1 MPESALWPPR
11 PSRIPTRIGG
21 DTGLQR
27 GLELFV
33 GSEYNDNRI
42 QNGGLLDLEVLADLR
57 RRLYRAL
64 PILKE
69 LGDDSRFIVSE
80 PLRDLPG
87 AWNEVPDS
95 SGGMVH
101 RGEYEIHPFTPTLS
115 ARATQTRVNL
125 AGVHDRRRVVAPLV
139 FVFGWSSWSAVWS
152 PPHRGNR
159 GDRCADQHSGTDDDA
174 CVCGRCDPLAPPL
187 VSLHG
192 WRWTAA

>member
-95 SGGMVH
+95 SGGWCIEVN
-101 RGEYEIHPFTPTLS
+101 
-115 ARATQTRVNL
+115 TRSIPS
-125 AGVHDRRRVVAPLV
+125 R
-139 FVFGWSSWSAVWS
+139 
-152 PPHRGNR
+152 PP
-159 GDRCADQHSGTDDDA
+159 
-174 CVCGRCDPLAPPL
+174 
-187 VSLHG
+187 
-192 WRWTAA
+192 